1 LKFILKKEDLT
12 KLLLLP
18 QKSNLVFLNLITKNR
33 YRIDYMSKENL
44 NLDIIK
50 EKLKQFSKERDW
62 EQYHSP
68 KNLAMA
74 LSVEV
79 AELVEIFQW
88 SNDGGIKE
96 VENEQTRKEIEEEI
110 ADIFNYLIKFVDL
123 MDLDLEKISLEKI
136 QKNDEKY
143 PVEKAKGTATK
154 YTDL

>member
-1 LKFILKKEDLT
+1 
-12 KLLLLP
+12 
-18 QKSNLVFLNLITKNR
+18 
-33 YRIDYMSKENL
+33 MSKENL
-44 NLDIIK
+44 NLDVIK

-62 EQYHSP
+62 DQYHSP

-110 ADIFNYLIKFVDL
+110 ADIFNYLMKFVDL
-123 MDLDLEKISLEKI
+123 MDIDLEKISLEKI

-143 PVEKAKGTATK
+143 PVEKSKGNSEK
-154 YTDL
+154 YNKL

>member
-1 LKFILKKEDLT
+1 
-12 KLLLLP
+12 
-18 QKSNLVFLNLITKNR
+18 
-33 YRIDYMSKENL
+33 MSKENL

-68 KNLAMA
+68 KNIAMA

-143 PVEKAKGTATK
+143 PVEKSKGNSEK
-154 YTDL
+154 YNKL